1 MQRVTGTPTIEP
13 EDAARESGTS
23 RNWISWIPLVALP
36 ATACVFR
43 SRLAPWQF
51 MWLLSIAIFVGC
63 KWRTWFAA
71 REARARAGLARSLG
85 YLFLWP
91 GMDADSFLS
100 DTPPLRKPGAV
111 EWTVT
116 IAKTLAGA
124 ALILLVATNL
134 AVLPPLLAGW
144 LGMLGLVLLLH
155 FGTFH
160 LLALLWQSAGVN
172 AAPLMRSPVA
182 STSLGEFWGKRWNI
196 GFRELSYG
204 LVFQPVRKWLGLV
217 PATLAA
223 FFASGLIHDFVISF
237 SARGGYGLPTA
248 YFLVQGMGVLLERS
262 AAGRRFSLGRGAS
275 GWLFVLL
282 FAGSPAFFLFHPI
295 FVRRIM
301 IPFIAAIGSMLGF
314 R

>member
-1 MQRVTGTPTIEP
+1 MQRLTETPTIEH
-13 EDAARESGTS
+13 EDAARESGP
-23 RNWISWIPLVALP
+23 RHNWISWIPLVVLP
-36 ATACVFR
+36 ATSCVFR

-51 MWLLSIAIFVGC
+51 MWLLSITIFVGC
-63 KWRTWFAA
+63 KWRTWFVA
-71 REARARAGLARSLG
+71 REVRARAALARSLG

-91 GMDADSFLS
+91 GMDANSFLG
-100 DTPPLRKPGAV
+100 DTPPVRKPGV
-111 EWTVT
+111 IEWTSAV
-116 IAKTLAGA
+116 AKTVAGA
-124 ALILLVATNL
+124 TLIVLVARNL
-134 AVLPPLLAGW
+134 SVLPPLLAGW
-144 LGMLGLVLLLH
+144 LAMLGLVLLLH

-172 AAPLMRSPVA
+172 AEPIMRLPLA

-237 SARGGYGLPTA
+237 PARGGYGLPTA
-248 YFLVQGMGVLLERS
+248 YFLVQGTGVLLERS
-262 AAGRRFSLGRGAS
+262 AAGRRLGLARGVR

-282 FAGSPAFFLFHPI
+282 FAGTPAFFLFHPV
-295 FVRRIM
+295 FVRRVI

-314 R
+314 H